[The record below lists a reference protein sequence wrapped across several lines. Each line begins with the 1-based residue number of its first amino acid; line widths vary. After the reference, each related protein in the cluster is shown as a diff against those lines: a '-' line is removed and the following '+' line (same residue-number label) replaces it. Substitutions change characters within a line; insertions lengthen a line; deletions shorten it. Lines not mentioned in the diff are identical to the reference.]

1 MAAGNNGCYC
11 PAPGSH
17 RVTGTDNEELHRQQ
31 VTDAYRAS
39 VRLRLYAVWAAA
51 FGFVLMVGVLGA
63 MLIGW
68 LSISDGFTLF
78 GFAVLT
84 ALVPAANFYSDAA
97 RTTVNAAGLE
107 RQMDVGEDLYQ
118 DTDEYRN
125 KVQRLTV
132 AGLVVAMLFTGTVA
146 VFSIANA
153 NTRTTNDDDDDD
165 DRNEQV
171 DDDQDEKN
179 DNDD

>member
-1 MAAGNNGCYC
+1 
-11 PAPGSH
+11 
-17 RVTGTDNEELHRQQ
+17 VTRTNNEELHRQQ
-31 VTDAYRAS
+31 VTDAYRSS

-51 FGFVLMVGVLGA
+51 FGIVVMIAVLGA

-68 LSISDGFTLF
+68 LSISDGLTWF
-78 GFAVLT
+78 GFAVLA

-97 RTTVNAAGLE
+97 RTTVNAAGME
-107 RQMDVGEDLYQ
+107 RQMDVGEDLHKG
-118 DTDEYRN
+118 TVEYRK

-132 AGLVVAMLFTGTVA
+132 AGLVLAMLFTGTVA

-153 NTRTTNDDDDDD
+153 NTPTPDDDDDD

-179 DNDD
+179 DDGEKNDNDD

>member
-1 MAAGNNGCYC
+1 
-11 PAPGSH
+11 
-17 RVTGTDNEELHRQQ
+17 VTESDNEELHREQ
-31 VTDAYRAS
+31 VTDAYRSS

-51 FGFVLMVGVLGA
+51 FGIVVMIAVLGA

-68 LSISDGFTLF
+68 LSISDGLTWF
-78 GFAVLT
+78 GFAVLA

-97 RTTVNAAGLE
+97 RTTVNAAGME

-118 DTDEYRN
+118 GIDEYRN

-132 AGLVVAMLFTGTVA
+132 AGLVVALLFTGTVA

-153 NTRTTNDDDDDD
+153 NTRTTDDDDD

-171 DDDQDEKN
+171 DDDDQDEKNNDDDEKNNDEKN

>member
-1 MAAGNNGCYC
+1 
-11 PAPGSH
+11 
-17 RVTGTDNEELHRQQ
+17 VTEVDNEELHREQ
-31 VTDAYRAS
+31 VSDAYRAS

-51 FGFVLMVGVLGA
+51 FGLVVMVAVLGA

-68 LSISDGFTLF
+68 LSVSEDLALF
-78 GFAVLT
+78 GFAVLA

-97 RTTVNAAGLE
+97 RTTVSAAGME

-118 DTDEYRN
+118 GTEEYRK
-125 KVQRLTV
+125 KVRRLTV

-153 NTRTTNDDDDDD
+153 NTRTTDDDDDDD
-165 DRNEQV
+165 DRTEQV

-179 DNDD
+179 DDDEKDTDEKNDNDD

>member
-1 MAAGNNGCYC
+1 
-11 PAPGSH
+11 
-17 RVTGTDNEELHRQQ
+17 VTETDNDELHRQQ

-51 FGFVLMVGVLGA
+51 FGIVVMIAVLGA

-68 LSISDGFTLF
+68 LSISDGLTWF
-78 GFAVLT
+78 GFAVLA

-97 RTTVNAAGLE
+97 RTTVNAAGME

-118 DTDEYRN
+118 GIDEYRN

-132 AGLVVAMLFTGTVA
+132 AGLVVALLFTGTVA

-153 NTRTTNDDDDDD
+153 NTRTTDDDDDDD
-165 DRNEQV
+165 DRTEQV

-179 DNDD
+179 DDGEKNDNDD